1 MRIDRSLEEEEA
13 LRAGIEGDGDRDQ
26 HALSRRK
33 DTTDRAEGDA
43 ARDICEGNPVQVA
56 PVA

>member
-13 LRAGIEGDGDRDQ
+13 LRAGIEGDGYCDQ
-26 HALSRRK
+26 HALTRCK
-33 DTTDRAEGDA
+33 DSTDRAKGDA